1 MEMKKLYS
9 ICYLLLFSQIVLSQV
24 VTKKYQVGNETIEID
39 ELNDIGSVTPNETQ
53 SGRTV
58 ITNQATYFGWFLHP
72 VKTVRIQARVSLWK
86 GHELLQLGDIHE
98 LEVKQGAMNGR
109 RIPCYVKVPA
119 GRYIVK
125 PLLRELDKEY
135 WTIPEDYSY
144 YDDDDDMLTFKNW
157 EYDIEDLDTY
167 KAPSILLLRSENLSE
182 VSVNGNIP
190 SLFNQPEQHKCN
202 ERFDVYIRFSNNS
215 NKAKRGKVKLVWE
228 RNFEKFWRGYSPAPV
243 ATQWSDCISKG
254 ATMNGYTDWDGTG
267 LPIEIPANT
276 KEVAYDVKGCYA
288 TTFHDFGNMYT
299 PFVHVYFQPEG
310 ESDWVLC
317 GINSEGDYDSDHNL
331 IPLQYQKNSN
341 SFVLWIEEGNPP
353 SVAPSPIPLI
363 YDKHTKKITIDNMPE
378 KTYVFLYKMDGYSVV
393 AESSYLN
400 KACILDVSL
409 LPVGAYI
416 LKIINNT
423 DIKSFKIII

>member
-1 MEMKKLYS
+1 MKMKKLYS

-24 VTKKYQVGNETIEID
+24 VTKTYQVGNETIEID

-86 GHELLQLGDIHE
+86 GNELLQLGEIHE

-125 PLLRELDKEY
+125 PLLRELDKDY

-202 ERFDVYIRFSNNS
+202 E
-215 NKAKRGKVKLVWE
+215 
-228 RNFEKFWRGYSPAPV
+228 
-243 ATQWSDCISKG
+243 
-254 ATMNGYTDWDGTG
+254 
-267 LPIEIPANT
+267 
-276 KEVAYDVKGCYA
+276 
-288 TTFHDFGNMYT
+288 
-299 PFVHVYFQPEG
+299 
-310 ESDWVLC
+310 
-317 GINSEGDYDSDHNL
+317 
-331 IPLQYQKNSN
+331 
-341 SFVLWIEEGNPP
+341 
-353 SVAPSPIPLI
+353 
-363 YDKHTKKITIDNMPE
+363 
-378 KTYVFLYKMDGYSVV
+378 
-393 AESSYLN
+393 
-400 KACILDVSL
+400 
-409 LPVGAYI
+409 
-416 LKIINNT
+416 
-423 DIKSFKIII
+423 